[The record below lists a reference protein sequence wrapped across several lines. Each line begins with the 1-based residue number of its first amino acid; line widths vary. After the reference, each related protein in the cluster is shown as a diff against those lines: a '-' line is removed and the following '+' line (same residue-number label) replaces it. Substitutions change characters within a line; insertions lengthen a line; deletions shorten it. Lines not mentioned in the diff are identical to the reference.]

1 MSTKN
6 IDFDDKEKKKVTFT
20 KKNKSILM
28 ILMSIKY

>member
-6 IDFDDKEKKKVTFT
+6 IDFDDKKKKVTFT